1 MMFNSKYSFYRWC
14 ASIEI
19 EQLKINRLL
28 YSWYLYMD
36 VWRYMYIIYHTHMYI
51 YIYIYIYVCICCIC
65 ICCICMYM
73 LFTTEVALES
83 CLLAW
88 VGFEPTTTEF
98 RSYALTDWAIRPWVQ
113 LALRANFVQLLQ
125 FHRLFSVTVHFGHCL
140 CHSPRLF

>member
-51 YIYIYIYVCICCIC
+51 YIYIYIYIYMYVYAVYVYAVYVCIC
-65 ICCICMYM
+65 Y
-73 LFTTEVALES
+73 
-83 CLLAW
+83 
-88 VGFEPTTTEF
+88 
-98 RSYALTDWAIRPWVQ
+98 
-113 LALRANFVQLLQ
+113 
-125 FHRLFSVTVHFGHCL
+125 
-140 CHSPRLF
+140 SPLK